1 LAFSRGCPNLVAVR
15 GFADSHVHVMVSDD
29 EHNGLV
35 PLLWFMNDW
44 REGGLQLRLPVAF
57 TPGEINWHF
66 VLNTNAN
73 VRRA

>member
-1 LAFSRGCPNLVAVR
+1 
-15 GFADSHVHVMVSDD
+15 MVSDD